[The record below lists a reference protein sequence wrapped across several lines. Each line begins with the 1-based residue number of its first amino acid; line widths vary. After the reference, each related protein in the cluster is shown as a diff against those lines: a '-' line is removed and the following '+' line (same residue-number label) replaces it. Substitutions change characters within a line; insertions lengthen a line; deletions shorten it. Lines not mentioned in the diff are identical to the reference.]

1 MHQRLS
7 FIVLASLVGCAA
19 SSESAPTTVAAAA
32 PATATAA
39 SDVPLK
45 QVCERQTII
54 GSYRTQTICY
64 TPGGPNDP
72 NVEAVAGDLSR
83 QIGANQAMGARAGKN

>member
-1 MHQRLS
+1 MRQILS
-7 FIVLASLVGCAA
+7 CIVLASLVGCAA
-19 SSESAPTTVAAAA
+19 SSETAPTTVAAAA
-32 PATATAA
+32 PATAAA
-39 SDVPLK
+39 GVPLK

-64 TPGGPNDP
+64 TPGGSNDP